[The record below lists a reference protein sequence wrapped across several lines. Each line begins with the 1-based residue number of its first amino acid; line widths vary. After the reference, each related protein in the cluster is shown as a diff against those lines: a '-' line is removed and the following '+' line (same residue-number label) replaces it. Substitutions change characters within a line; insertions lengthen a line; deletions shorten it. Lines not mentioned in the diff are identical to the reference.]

1 MTQQEPTENHRI
13 VFEKKNLIIIFWPEN
28 AGKDYWLQ
36 ILLPVSNQFLGGRG
50 DFSIDQCHRVH
61 SHCESAGTELTE
73 SIEVV
78 LCRAVWWSSGD
89 LLWSH
94 SNTEVF
100 DQHRHP
106 ERIVDHHRSAIE
118 VSQASLTSQY
128 LSTVG

>member
-1 MTQQEPTENHRI
+1 M
-13 VFEKKNLIIIFWPEN
+13 FEKKNLIIIFWPEN

-36 ILLPVSNQFLGGRG
+36 ILLPVSNQFFFFGGG
-50 DFSIDQCHRVH
+50 GGEYFSTDQCHQVH

-78 LCRAVWWSSGD
+78 LCRAVWGSSGD

-118 VSQASLTSQY
+118 VSQTSLTSQY
-128 LSTVG
+128 FSTVG